1 MIMQV
6 PQIEEDKPQEGE
18 KIDAMTTSMEGIE
31 DIPNEEKPAEAPP
44 AEAAAAGSS
53 HCYLRLFE
61 DFFAEA
67 SVETPKAEE
76 SPAEA
81 KVEVAVEEEEIA
93 VEEVEPAGRQTI
105 YLNTLS

>member
-61 DFFAEA
+61 DFFLQRRQLRHQKRR
-67 SVETPKAEE
+67 SRPPK
-76 SPAEA
+76 
-81 KVEVAVEEEEIA
+81 
-93 VEEVEPAGRQTI
+93 RRWR
-105 YLNTLS
+105 LLSRKKKLRWRR